1 MPNQQELEQLLKTAA
16 QRLGTSPEKLKQQA
30 ENGNLHNMLSGL
42 SANDAAKLQ
51 HVLSDQDAAN
61 KLLSSPQAQALLQ
74 KFLGR

>member
-1 MPNQQELEQLLKTAA
+1 
-16 QRLGTSPEKLKQQA
+16 
-30 ENGNLHNMLSGL
+30 MLSGL